1 MGGDYMKLF
10 QSKNKDVREEQVIA
24 VQEDHTQD
32 INEAIHQLAKYQK
45 KQIDK
50 IMEEDFKMFQDIGVI
65 EEEFGSIV
73 GNMDILTGSIN
84 EFQDNF
90 HKLSDTVHQ
99 YRDYQLRVHG
109 VIRSAKDRVSVFSKD
124 SEEMMN
130 RFEGLDSSFQELE
143 EAIENIRLCASGI
156 ESVADQTNLLSLN
169 ASIEAARAGEAGKG
183 FAVVATEVQSLSQE
197 IQQLVDRVN
206 SSIQMVNSSLSKM
219 NLSVASSKEMMVTNL
234 DNTKKIDDDFSNVI
248 DETDKIENIN
258 LNIKNMASDTD
269 AELMQIRDF
278 IDESKESY
286 AKAEKFIG
294 QVEANTKSKGIM
306 YEDINNITKQFEIL

>member
-1 MGGDYMKLF
+1 MITIKQHNTTALTGLGILRDLESF
-10 QSKNKDVREEQVIA
+10 SL
-24 VQEDHTQD
+24 QD

-50 IMEEDFKMFQDIGVI
+50 IMEEDFKMFQDIGGI

-109 VIRSAKDRVSVFSKD
+109 VIQSAKDRVSVFSKD

-130 RFEGLDSSFQELE
+130 RFETLDSSFNELAE
-143 EAIENIRLCASGI
+143 SVENIGNCAKGI
-156 ESVADQTNLLSLN
+156 EEVAAQTNLLSLN

-183 FAVVATEVQSLSQE
+183 FAVVATEVQSLSKE
-197 IQQLVDRVN
+197 IKELVDRVN
-206 SSIQMVNSSLSKM
+206 SSIEMVNSSLEKM
-219 NLSVASSKEMMVTNL
+219 NASVSSSKEMMVNNVE
-234 DNTKKIDDDFSNVI
+234 NTKVI
-248 DETDKIENIN
+248 HDALSDKQKENIACLIMTN
-258 LNIKNMASDTD
+258 ASVLLALCTLKRFVSW
-269 AELMQIRDF
+269 ATENR
-278 IDESKESY
+278 
-286 AKAEKFIG
+286 
-294 QVEANTKSKGIM
+294 
-306 YEDINNITKQFEIL
+306 ILE

>member
-1 MGGDYMKLF
+1 M
-10 QSKNKDVREEQVIA
+10 
-24 VQEDHTQD
+24 
-32 INEAIHQLAKYQK
+32 
-45 KQIDK
+45 
-50 IMEEDFKMFQDIGVI
+50 
-65 EEEFGSIV
+65 
-73 GNMDILTGSIN
+73 
-84 EFQDNF
+84 
-90 HKLSDTVHQ
+90 
-99 YRDYQLRVHG
+99 
-109 VIRSAKDRVSVFSKD
+109 
-124 SEEMMN
+124 
-130 RFEGLDSSFQELE
+130 
-143 EAIENIRLCASGI
+143 
-156 ESVADQTNLLSLN
+156 
-169 ASIEAARAGEAGKG
+169 
-183 FAVVATEVQSLSQE
+183 VATEVQSLSQE